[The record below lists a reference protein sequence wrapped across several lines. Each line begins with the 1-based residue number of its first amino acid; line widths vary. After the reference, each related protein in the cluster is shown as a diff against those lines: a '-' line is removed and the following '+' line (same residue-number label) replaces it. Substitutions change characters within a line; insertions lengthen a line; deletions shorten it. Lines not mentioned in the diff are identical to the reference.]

1 MKYAL
6 KVLKT
11 FALILQT
18 SLRHKTLLEI
28 LPGWQ
33 LECWA
38 PGSQQCNKLLC
49 IISQVLNS
57 AKDPGLQ
64 KAEKPREIVFT
75 SQEPPGF
82 FKEMIN
88 KNQKGV
94 SSPASM
100 FVAWHS

>member
-82 FKEMIN
+82 KEMIN